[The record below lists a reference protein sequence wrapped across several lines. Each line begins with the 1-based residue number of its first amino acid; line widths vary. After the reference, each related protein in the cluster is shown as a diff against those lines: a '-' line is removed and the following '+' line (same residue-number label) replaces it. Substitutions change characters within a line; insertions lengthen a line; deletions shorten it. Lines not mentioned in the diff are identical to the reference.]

1 MQAGHYQNQ
10 YSFELDVQRLV
21 TAMHDDHV
29 QLDLGVLGPFVFGAP
44 FAISSAS
51 VDGVQPPKVY
61 ILGMFFFLFIL
72 PFPSFIGARDKS
84 KVLTTPS

>member
-1 MQAGHYQNQ
+1 MSARLAEIKAKVQTGHYQNQ

-44 FAISSAS
+44 FAISSVS

-61 ILGMFFFLFIL
+61 ILGVFF
-72 PFPSFIGARDKS
+72 AKS
-84 KVLTTPS
+84 S